1 MMLYIKEKILS
12 LYTKR
17 LIKTRRVV
25 RANVGFQQ
33 AQTMGILY
41 SADGPQKHEVV
52 RHLATQLNKMGKQVA
67 GLCYATT
74 PIQATHLPFPTI
86 THRDLRLWG
95 AITHPQAQAFVN
107 TPFDYLY
114 QVDLEGHPVLDYLLA
129 KSHAKCRIGYYDTL
143 RAGLFE
149 MMVTFDKKTD
159 GNEISNLT
167 AQMVH
172 YTQLLRA
179 Q

>member
-1 MMLYIKEKILS
+1 MSHIKEKILS

-25 RANVGFQQ
+25 RTSVGFQR
-33 AQTMGILY
+33 AQNIGILY

-52 RHLATQLNKMGKQVA
+52 RHLATQFNKMGKQVA

-74 PIQATHLPFPTI
+74 PIQFANLAFPTI
-86 THRDLRLWG
+86 THRDLQLWG
-95 AITHPQAQAFVN
+95 TITHPQAQAFIN

-129 KSHAKCRIGYYDTL
+129 KSQAKCRIGYYDSL
-143 RAGLFE
+143 RAHLFE
-149 MMVTFDKKTD
+149 MMVTFDKKPD
-159 GNEISNLT
+159 GNEIGSLT
-167 AQMVH
+167 AQMV
-172 YTQLLRA
+172 YYSQLLRV
-179 Q
+179 